1 MPTATWRRFRQIS
14 FGAYKELS
22 AYSAESIRQQTGIVM
37 QENFIFSDTILN
49 NIILGEPFDQK
60 RLDKAIDLA
69 CLSDY
74 VYFGHVHFAC
84 NRNQ

>member
-1 MPTATWRRFRQIS
+1 
-14 FGAYKELS
+14 
-22 AYSAESIRQQTGIVM
+22 M